1 MYDWRVLVVKC
12 SFMPFSYDFLV
23 IPIKKNDKAM
33 NDKRL
38 TKSYKSHNEPYTKLT
53 LFSCAWRCLSK
64 LQVIQSLKKVYKWYK
79 VYLSYYCCASATPY
93 LSYQYTQTHTVF
105 LYFLDF
111 PHFLIFILFYWKQ

>member
-1 MYDWRVLVVKC
+1 
-12 SFMPFSYDFLV
+12 MPFSYDFLV

-64 LQVIQSLKKVYKWYK
+64 LQVIQSLKK
-79 VYLSYYCCASATPY
+79 PY
-93 LSYQYTQTHTVF
+93 FNGHLKEHKYQYTQTHT
-105 LYFLDF
+105 
-111 PHFLIFILFYWKQ
+111 IFCIF